1 MIHSSYSA
9 YGQILSLCARCFCVK
24 PCFVHVMSSFNILSR
39 VKLTP
44 SCIYIDLE
52 DVIRKV
58 SRRKLKDA
66 PLKAE
71 KVPYSDAIL
80 VQGLIANCD
89 IFFKHLNPGQIVL
102 LFSLANCAHNQ
113 SLSLH
118 YRMLKKV
125 YS

>member
-1 MIHSSYSA
+1 MLNPFLY
-9 YGQILSLCARCFCVK
+9 
-24 PCFVHVMSSFNILSR
+24 
-39 VKLTP
+39 
-44 SCIYIDLE
+44 YIDLE
-52 DVIRKV
+52 DAIRKV
-58 SRRKLKDA
+58 SRRKLKDT

-113 SLSLH
+113 SLN
-118 YRMLKKV
+118 
-125 YS
+125 